1 MDTKLKNSPDWKWEG
16 KKLVKKAGASR
27 NFIYVAIAMLLL
39 YAACNMVVSYPGYV
53 NSIDREAT
61 KQQYQEGQLVD
72 IVRTVMRG
80 TMFLSAQVNERAEN
94 EMTYKTVME
103 SYGEDD
109 FFLLKKFLSYEITDE
124 KGEVRLSTLGG
135 DAQGELL
142 AGADSYALYVR
153 FAYDEY
159 GELRSVDVTGG
170 AVDKELQ
177 NGLEQT
183 CYSYDTEIS
192 GLKTEIR
199 MPENVVAVY
208 AISQQSLEEYLE
220 LTREDEVYG
229 YSTHAINDDETGNL
243 IEFYLDGLSNRMYAW
258 AIFIV
263 LVALLIPFNKAWDI
277 SREGIFSV
285 CLEAVLAVWFFIS
298 LFANA
303 FTYSVL
309 MPALQVQAN
318 YSGNGI
324 VRLFRAGRLYD
335 VFLNMFIWFLL
346 FAAVYWS
353 ATCLRAVFTMRGD
366 YFRQRVWCIR
376 KFRSWRIQKAEHK
389 RAVAEGRAQ
398 KQRFSLRRCLK
409 SWMDGIQG
417 CFLNVY
423 DTLLHIDF
431 QNRTNRTILTIV
443 VINFFVLLAI
453 TWLWFYG
460 VFALLV
466 YSVLLF
472 YFLRRYFDDIR
483 MKYTLLLKSTNQL
496 AAGNLDVEIEG
507 DFGIYNPVKDELKKI
522 QAGFQRAVQKEV
534 KSERMKTELITNVSH
549 DLKTPLTAIITYV
562 DLLKGE
568 PNERKREEYLAILDR
583 KSQRLKVLIEDLFEI
598 SKAASGTVTLDLM
611 NVDIVGLLKQVVFE
625 NEDKIKAADV
635 KFRWRLPDEKV
646 VMALDSQKTY
656 RIFENLVV
664 NITKYALPGTRAYID
679 MQASEREVSII
690 MKNVSAI
697 EMDFNTDEIT
707 DRFVR
712 GDASRNAEGSGLGL
726 AIVKSFTELQKGTL
740 KITTEAD
747 LFKICVTLP
756 RQLVEPEQMMESV
769 QETARKVD
777 SEWREE
783 SAPVMDSGWK
793 EETAPVMALDWK
805 EGAVREKDPEWKE
818 ETVAETVRE
827 MRMEI
832 AKEIG
837 LDNVEGAS

>member
-1 MDTKLKNSPDWKWEG
+1 ME
-16 KKLVKKAGASR
+16 KAGASR

-61 KQQYQEGQLVD
+61 EQQYQEGQLVD
-72 IVRTVMRG
+72 IVRTMMRG

-466 YSVLLF
+466 YSILLF

-568 PNERKREEYLAILDR
+568 PNEQKREEYLAILDR

-805 EGAVREKDPEWKE
+805 EGAVREEDSEWKE

-832 AKEIG
+832 AREIG

>member
-16 KKLVKKAGASR
+16 KKLVKKAGVSR

-568 PNERKREEYLAILDR
+568 PNEQKREEYLAILDR

-805 EGAVREKDPEWKE
+805 EGAVREEDSEWKE

-832 AKEIG
+832 AREIG

>member
-1 MDTKLKNSPDWKWEG
+1 LDTKLKNSPDWKREG
-16 KKLVKKAGASR
+16 KKLVEKAGASR

-61 KQQYQEGQLVD
+61 EQLYQEGQLVD

-80 TMFLSAQVNERAEN
+80 TVFLSAQVNERVEN

-142 AGADSYALYVR
+142 AGTDSYALYVR

-159 GELRSVDVTGG
+159 GELRTVDVTGG

-183 CYSYDTEIS
+183 CYSYDTETT

-208 AISQQSLEEYLE
+208 AMSQQSLAEYLE

-263 LVALLIPFNKAWDI
+263 LVALLIPFNRAWDI
-277 SREGIFSV
+277 SGEGIFSV
-285 CLEAVLAVWFFIS
+285 CLEVVLAVWFFIS

-309 MPALQVQAN
+309 MPALRVQAN

-324 VRLFRAGRLYD
+324 VRLFKAGRLYD

-376 KFRSWRIQKAEHK
+376 KFRSWRIQRAEHK

-409 SWMDGIQG
+409 GWMDGIQG
-417 CFLNVY
+417 YFLNVY

-443 VINFFVLLAI
+443 IINFFVLLAI

-466 YSVLLF
+466 YSALLF

-522 QAGFQRAVQKEV
+522 QVGFQRAVQKEV

-568 PNERKREEYLAILDR
+568 PNERKREEYLEILER

-679 MQASEREVSII
+679 MQVSEKEVSII

-747 LFKICVTLP
+747 LFKICVMLP
-756 RQLVEPEQMMESV
+756 RQLVKPEQMMESV
-769 QETARKVD
+769 RQAAVEAAL
-777 SEWREE
+777 E
-783 SAPVMDSGWK
+783 PK
-793 EETAPVMALDWK
+793 EK
-805 EGAVREKDPEWKE
+805 S
-818 ETVAETVRE
+818 VAETARE

-832 AKEIG
+832 AREIG
-837 LDNVEGAS
+837 LENAEGVS

>member
-1 MDTKLKNSPDWKWEG
+1 M
-16 KKLVKKAGASR
+16 
-27 NFIYVAIAMLLL
+27 
-39 YAACNMVVSYPGYV
+39 
-53 NSIDREAT
+53 
-61 KQQYQEGQLVD
+61 
-72 IVRTVMRG
+72 
-80 TMFLSAQVNERAEN
+80 
-94 EMTYKTVME
+94 
-103 SYGEDD
+103 
-109 FFLLKKFLSYEITDE
+109 
-124 KGEVRLSTLGG
+124 
-135 DAQGELL
+135 
-142 AGADSYALYVR
+142 
-153 FAYDEY
+153 
-159 GELRSVDVTGG
+159 
-170 AVDKELQ
+170 
-177 NGLEQT
+177 
-183 CYSYDTEIS
+183 
-192 GLKTEIR
+192 
-199 MPENVVAVY
+199 
-208 AISQQSLEEYLE
+208 
-220 LTREDEVYG
+220 
-229 YSTHAINDDETGNL
+229 
-243 IEFYLDGLSNRMYAW
+243 
-258 AIFIV
+258 
-263 LVALLIPFNKAWDI
+263 
-277 SREGIFSV
+277 
-285 CLEAVLAVWFFIS
+285 
-298 LFANA
+298 
-303 FTYSVL
+303 
-309 MPALQVQAN
+309 
-318 YSGNGI
+318 
-324 VRLFRAGRLYD
+324 
-335 VFLNMFIWFLL
+335 
-346 FAAVYWS
+346 
-353 ATCLRAVFTMRGD
+353 
-366 YFRQRVWCIR
+366 
-376 KFRSWRIQKAEHK
+376 
-389 RAVAEGRAQ
+389 
-398 KQRFSLRRCLK
+398 
-409 SWMDGIQG
+409 
-417 CFLNVY
+417 
-423 DTLLHIDF
+423 
-431 QNRTNRTILTIV
+431 
-443 VINFFVLLAI
+443 
-453 TWLWFYG
+453 
-460 VFALLV
+460 
-466 YSVLLF
+466 
-472 YFLRRYFDDIR
+472 
-483 MKYTLLLKSTNQL
+483 
-496 AAGNLDVEIEG
+496 
-507 DFGIYNPVKDELKKI
+507 KKI

-568 PNERKREEYLAILDR
+568 PNEQKREEYLAILDR

-625 NEDKIKAADV
+625 NEDKIKVADV

-805 EGAVREKDPEWKE
+805 EGAVREEDSEWKE

-832 AKEIG
+832 AREIG

>member
-805 EGAVREKDPEWKE
+805 EGAVREEDSEWKE

-832 AKEIG
+832 AREIG